1 MPKTI
6 KKVQRKLYYP
16 YKNYRRALATIK
28 LLAEKESLS
37 INKIAELTGSDSFYV
52 GAKHLVERLIKLGYC
67 NEFGIISNKN
77 HSCKHCKKKKSKRF
91 LARVEDLHPLPEWK
105 PLQKDKELE
114 EFTPKKESHIKR
126 SIWVECLRCQK
137 KFLSSKEIKYTIY
150 PDRIIKLSENGR
162 FVVLVFLENNLFRK
176 FISKYRK
183 TLYMDLIYALMRSQK
198 KAEVKI
204 LLEKIKN
211 SVHEDPDVMS
221 IVHNWHSKI
230 RKKVM
235 SARNF
240 LKIEQPLFKYQKNQR
255 LGNFKFKK

>member
-37 INKIAELTGSDSFYV
+37 INKIAELTGSDSFYM
-52 GAKHLVERLIKLGYC
+52 GAKNLVERLIELGYC
-67 NEFGIISNKN
+67 DEFGIISNKN
-77 HSCKHCKKKKSKRF
+77 HSCKHCKKSKKF
-91 LARVEDLHPLPEWK
+91 LARVEDLYPLPEWK

-126 SIWVECLRCQK
+126 SIWVECLRCRK
-137 KFLSSKEIKYTIY
+137 KFRSSKEIKYTIY
-150 PDRIIKLSENGR
+150 PDRIINLSENGI
-162 FVVLVFLENNLFRK
+162 FAVLVFLEGDSLHN
-176 FISKYRK
+176 FISKHKERE
-183 TLYMDLIYALMRSQK
+183 YMDLIYALMTSQEK
-198 KAEVKI
+198 VEVKSLFERI
-204 LLEKIKN
+204 RN
-211 SVHEDPDVMS
+211 SVREDPDVMP
-221 IVHNWHSKI
+221 IVHDWHSKI

-240 LKIEQPLFKYQKNQR
+240 LKIEQPLFNYQKNQL
-255 LGNFKFKK
+255 LGNPKFIK

>member
-37 INKIAELTGSDSFYV
+37 INKIAELTGSDSFYM
-52 GAKHLVERLIKLGYC
+52 GAKNLVERLIELGYC

-91 LARVEDLHPLPEWK
+91 LARVEDLYPLPEWK

-126 SIWVECLRCQK
+126 SIWVECLRCRK
-137 KFLSSKEIKYTIY
+137 KFRSSKEIKYTIY
-150 PDRIIKLSENGR
+150 PDRIINLSENGI
-162 FVVLVFLENNLFRK
+162 FAVLVFLEGDSLHN
-176 FISKYRK
+176 FISKHKERE
-183 TLYMDLIYALMRSQK
+183 YMDLIYALMTSQEK
-198 KAEVKI
+198 VEVKSLFERI
-204 LLEKIKN
+204 RN
-211 SVHEDPDVMS
+211 SVREDPDVMP
-221 IVHNWHSKI
+221 IVHDWHSKI

-240 LKIEQPLFKYQKNQR
+240 LKIEQPLFNYQKNQL
-255 LGNFKFKK
+255 LGNPKFIK